1 MVTQTQKERARQ
13 FRQMHAAGAPILV
26 IGNAWDAVSARLFEQ
41 TGFRAIG
48 TTSSGVAA
56 SLGYDDGEQISRD
69 MLVEIVAR
77 MTRVLTC
84 PLTADIESGYGATLD
99 EVLATVR
106 AVIEAG
112 AVGINIEESP
122 IKGGRVP
129 VDVAVHVER
138 LKAIRRLAQEMDVE
152 LVINSWVGLFLGLTG
167 NPADKADEAI
177 ERGRAYLQAGADCIF
192 PIGLRDLSVIEKLV
206 REINGPINV
215 VGGPWLPPI
224 PALERLGVAR
234 VSLASNALRVALA
247 HLRTMGRE
255 LVEQGTYGGMK
266 DMLSVGEMRGLF

>member
-1 MVTQTQKERARQ
+1 MVTQAQKDRARQ
-13 FRQMHAAGAPILV
+13 FRQMHAVQAPILL

-56 SLGYDDGEQISRD
+56 ALGYQDGEQISRD
-69 MLVEIVAR
+69 MLVEIVGR

-99 EVLATVR
+99 EVLTTMR

-112 AVGINIEESP
+112 AVGINIEETS
-122 IKGGRVP
+122 IQAGRAP

-138 LKAIRRLAQEMDVE
+138 IKAIRKLAQEMDIE
-152 LVINSWVGLFLGLTG
+152 LVINSWVGLFLGLSG

-192 PIGLRDLSVIEKLV
+192 PIGLRDISVIEKLV
-206 REINGPINV
+206 RGINGPINV
-215 VGGPWLPPI
+215 VAGPWLPPI
-224 PALERLGVAR
+224 SELERMGVAR
-234 VSLASNALRVALA
+234 VSLASNALRVVLA
-247 HLRTMGRE
+247 HLQAMGSE
-255 LVEQGTYGGMK
+255 LVEHGTYGGMK
-266 DMLSVGEMRGLF
+266 EMLSVGEMRGLF